1 VKRSPSN
8 RILIYALL
16 IAGAF
21 VFSFPFIWMVST
33 SVKVDRELYP
43 EELTVFPQT
52 PLPRAVSPYID
63 DRFNADLPGSNERI
77 AEMLPKLIELIRAT
91 GFEYPTDVSR
101 EIAEREV
108 ARGIYKRLSKRLPPD
123 AWAGTAEKFID
134 AARPIVDR
142 QMIEQSFN
150 EIYRFVGIG
159 RISVRS
165 TISND
170 LVLLNPE
177 VPPVEIWKSIKP
189 QSVTLRDETV
199 NGKQYARVSYDFTQS
214 DRFALEA
221 HVQLPFDAKD
231 LRRLQ
236 VALKPDDTWHTFRL
250 IIEAN
255 GRKFTGVRDPS
266 LSNFDWYTA
275 AWQPPSADDD
285 STKVRSWIVL
295 KDIGKSDRS
304 DVSGNSIHLT
314 FEVEQSSQTRAWAH
328 KLGNNYIR
336 TLDQIPF
343 WRYVR
348 VSIFLVIAN
357 IVLNVVFS
365 SLVAYAF
372 ARLTWPG
379 RDICFL
385 IMLATMMIP
394 GQVTMIP
401 HFVIWKTFGSY
412 NTLDPLWLGAAFGS
426 AFHIFLLRQFMKSI
440 PRDLEDS
447 ARLDGC
453 GFLRVYW
460 NVILPLI
467 GPSLA
472 AIAIFTFMGTWNN
485 FMGPLL
491 YVADQ
496 RLYPIAFGLY
506 AFNVQ
511 VGSNPA
517 LNMAGSVL
525 MTLPVIVIFFF
536 AQRYFIQGVTLTG
549 LKG

>member
-1 VKRSPSN
+1 MKRSPSN